1 MKIRSIEPSRVN
13 SVKIKKSEVKG
24 GSFQELLHTR
34 LDGMHSQPEDNHPG
48 EERKRTSS
56 NSTLN
61 LIEDAAFMLD
71 KALEQIQQN
80 GQPSEEIAHSLNLLR
95 DQLKQECPDS
105 DNLKAADAIIAVET
119 SRLQSW
125 NL

>member
-1 MKIRSIEPSRVN
+1 MKIRSTDLSRVN
-13 SVKIKKSEVKG
+13 TAKVKKSEVKG

-34 LDGMHSQPEDNHPG
+34 LDGINPKPEHNHSD
-48 EERKRTSS
+48 EEPKNTG
-56 NSTLN
+56 NTLG
-61 LIEDAAFMLD
+61 LIEDAALMLD

-80 GQPSEEIAHSLNLLR
+80 GQPSEEITHSLNLLR
-95 DQLKQECPDS
+95 DQLKQACPDS

-119 SRLQSW
+119 NRLQSW